1 MLGVG
6 RRQHSLGGAMTNDG
20 GGGGG
25 GEELENTEGTC
36 EQQSGLKEE
45 SVNRRWGLKGAWR
58 AEGARGGK
66 V

>member
-1 MLGVG
+1 
-6 RRQHSLGGAMTNDG
+6 MTNDG